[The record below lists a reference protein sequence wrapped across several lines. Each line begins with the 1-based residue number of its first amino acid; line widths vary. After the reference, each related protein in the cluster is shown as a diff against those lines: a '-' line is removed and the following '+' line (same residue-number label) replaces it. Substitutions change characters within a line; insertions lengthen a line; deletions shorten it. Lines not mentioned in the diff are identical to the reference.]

1 MTSAK
6 SFWWTPQFEQDYQRR
21 VRDASSRVHR
31 LTNGRLGIYTRM
43 HAEFEDECCYLFFN
57 VHCKPYTAPRCSAS
71 FVSEH
76 VAADLAQATMLVR
89 RLTALLST
97 EPECTFVDLPRDEH
111 ESLLDATMPDTRG
124 VWTLPWLA
132 LDDGDA
138 ALVFALD
145 SAFEYWNE
153 GSTSRDARRAS
164 LRDLAKDDIIL
175 VLSRKYIARVSAL
188 KERLRALSEQA
199 INELGALVQSD
210 ALLAECLR
218 RRSHLGVS
226 ESSHW
231 LLPTCTRAN
240 VNDVELM
247 NLLN

>member
-21 VRDASSRVHR
+21 VRDDARVHR
-31 LTNGRLGIYTRM
+31 LTNGRLSVYVRM
-43 HAEFEDECCYLFFN
+43 HAEFDDECCYLFFN
-57 VHCKPYTAPRCSAS
+57 VHCRPYTAPRCSAS

-138 ALVFALD
+138 ALAVAVD
-145 SAFEYWNE
+145 AAFVCWLEAN
-153 GSTSRDARRAS
+153 TSREGPSVARA
-164 LRDLAKDDIIL
+164 LARDDIML

>member
-1 MTSAK
+1 M
-6 SFWWTPQFEQDYQRR
+6 
-21 VRDASSRVHR
+21 
-31 LTNGRLGIYTRM
+31 
-43 HAEFEDECCYLFFN
+43 
-57 VHCKPYTAPRCSAS
+57 
-71 FVSEH
+71 
-76 VAADLAQATMLVR
+76 
-89 RLTALLST
+89 
-97 EPECTFVDLPRDEH
+97 
-111 ESLLDATMPDTRG
+111 
-124 VWTLPWLA
+124 
-132 LDDGDA
+132 
-138 ALVFALD
+138 
-145 SAFEYWNE
+145 
-153 GSTSRDARRAS
+153 
-164 LRDLAKDDIIL
+164 L